1 MKTIFRLLFAFAA
14 ITILVSCGKPL
25 STKMNDFVNNVE
37 QNCQNWTAED
47 WKRSEEKYAIFLEEY
62 KQNHDSYTQ
71 EEIAAINRE
80 IGRYNGLRMKAGLED
95 AGQKL
100 KNFGERVPHLIEGF
114 VSAFEGAE

>member
-1 MKTIFRLLFAFAA
+1 MKTIVRLLIAITT

-37 QNCQNWTAED
+37 KNCQNWTKED
-47 WKRSEEKYAIFLEEY
+47 WNRSEEKYAIFLEEY
-62 KQNHDSYTQ
+62 KQNFNSYTP

-100 KNFGERVPHLIEGF
+100 KDFGERLPHLVEGF
-114 VSAFEGAE
+114 MSAFE